1 MGTWRALEDAY
12 RHDKVRALGISNFN
26 LPDAFQQ
33 VVNKAQVKPQI
44 MQIEC
49 HLYAQRDQTRQ
60 LASQYD
66 MQVYFLGHADPA
78 LLGNDTLI
86 DIVQEYNKSVVQTIL
101 RWHLQESFS
110 AIPGFTNP
118 DHIQK
123 HIDVFDFELTGDD
136 MARIRALNEQR
147 DVWGSSC
154 WRSRTHSCGWTL
166 TYRSRNRGLLASRGQ
181 DDLLEDFLQ
190 HAVVVG
196 RLGLVVRH
204 LVQAVAGVSDADAHD
219 GGRDHADVVSGVAH
233 GYCVGEVDA
242 QELCELLKACALV
255 DVLGVELQVA
265 PRSEGRGGAHFE
277 VSRYALLNTPQLIG
291 AVGDA
296 VEHLRDGH
304 VLQKVEGGLVHQPV
318 VHVVLE
324 AADLLGL
331 QPPGPDLAG
340 HLAEVQADAAQAHA
354 VEKEHLRLLV

>member
-110 AIPGFTNP
+110 AVPGFTNP

-123 HIDVFDFELTGDD
+123 HIDVFDFELTNDD
-136 MARIRALNEQR
+136 MAHIRALDRGEGGRYFNIDYRTAGIFFMSLNEQR
-147 DVWGSSC
+147 DAWG
-154 WRSRTHSCGWTL
+154 
-166 TYRSRNRGLLASRGQ
+166 
-181 DDLLEDFLQ
+181 
-190 HAVVVG
+190 
-196 RLGLVVRH
+196 
-204 LVQAVAGVSDADAHD
+204 
-219 GGRDHADVVSGVAH
+219 
-233 GYCVGEVDA
+233 
-242 QELCELLKACALV
+242 
-255 DVLGVELQVA
+255 
-265 PRSEGRGGAHFE
+265 P
-277 VSRYALLNTPQLIG
+277 
-291 AVGDA
+291 
-296 VEHLRDGH
+296 
-304 VLQKVEGGLVHQPV
+304 
-318 VHVVLE
+318 
-324 AADLLGL
+324 
-331 QPPGPDLAG
+331 LAG
-340 HLAEVQADAAQAHA
+340 D
-354 VEKEHLRLLV
+354 LVRIHVDGL

>member
-1 MGTWRALEDAY
+1 
-12 RHDKVRALGISNFN
+12 
-26 LPDAFQQ
+26 
-33 VVNKAQVKPQI
+33 
-44 MQIEC
+44 
-49 HLYAQRDQTRQ
+49 
-60 LASQYD
+60 
-66 MQVYFLGHADPA
+66 MQVYLLGHADPA
-78 LLGNDTLI
+78 LLGNDTLV
-86 DIVQEYNKSVVQTIL
+86 DIAQEYNKSVVQTIL
-101 RWHLQESFS
+101 RWHLQEGFS

-123 HIDVFDFELTGDD
+123 RINVFDFELTGDD
-136 MARIRALNEQR
+136 MARIRALDRGEGGRYFNIDYRTAGIFFMSLNEQR

-204 LVQAVAGVSDADAHD
+204 LVQAVAGVSDADAHA

-291 AVGDA
+291 AIGDA

-304 VLQKVEGGLVHQPV
+304 VLQKVEGGLVHQLV

-354 VEKEHLRLLV
+354 VEKERLRLLV

>member
-1 MGTWRALEDAY
+1 
-12 RHDKVRALGISNFN
+12 
-26 LPDAFQQ
+26 
-33 VVNKAQVKPQI
+33 
-44 MQIEC
+44 
-49 HLYAQRDQTRQ
+49 
-60 LASQYD
+60 

-86 DIVQEYNKSVVQTIL
+86 DIAQEYNKSVVQTIL
-101 RWHLQESFS
+101 RWHLQEGFS

-123 HIDVFDFELTGDD
+123 RIDVFDFELTGDD
-136 MARIRALNEQR
+136 MARIRALDRGEGGRYFNIDYRTAGIFFMSLNEQR

-204 LVQAVAGVSDADAHD
+204 LVQAVAGVSDADASA
-219 GGRDHADVVSGVAH
+219 GGLDHADVVSGVAH

-265 PRSEGRGGAHFE
+265 PDLKVVEVPTLRSAGMPFSIHH
-277 VSRYALLNTPQLIG
+277 SSS
-291 AVGDA
+291 
-296 VEHLRDGH
+296 
-304 VLQKVEGGLVHQPV
+304 VLSEMQ
-318 VHVVLE
+318 
-324 AADLLGL
+324 
-331 QPPGPDLAG
+331 
-340 HLAEVQADAAQAHA
+340 
-354 VEKEHLRLLV
+354 